1 MFIVFKTCFITV
13 ISKSVFCHLH
23 NPNSTDENA
32 AIFNEISKGYL
43 CIWTFVIANMGFP
56 HTLWSYGVG
65 RILPKEYKLSQ
76 QMLEKQVVLLLRY

>member
-23 NPNSTDENA
+23 NLNSTDENA

-56 HTLWSYGVG
+56 HTL
-65 RILPKEYKLSQ
+65 
-76 QMLEKQVVLLLRY
+76 